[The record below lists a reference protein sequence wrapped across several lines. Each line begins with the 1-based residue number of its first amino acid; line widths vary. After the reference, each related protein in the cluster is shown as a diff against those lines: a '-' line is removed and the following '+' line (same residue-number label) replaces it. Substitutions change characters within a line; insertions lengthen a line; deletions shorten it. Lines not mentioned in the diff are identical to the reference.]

1 MIAVFFD
8 DSLALRR
15 IGLLAQQSKF
25 NGSVIG
31 ERLRAHRIAQGLSPD
46 GLASRLGLSRAAL
59 YRAEHGEITKIDM
72 LQAIA
77 AELDTS
83 LANLLGAGTEY
94 IVDAAQ
100 FFDRMRE
107 VEHDAEQIIGLFS
120 PVSFLLTTPDYDD
133 MLASLLHD
141 YQDGTADREPTSS
154 EEIDRLIAILKERK
168 SRFQLRKPVIA
179 SIISSVDLERFLR
192 NGLETRHDLPAD
204 IIQERRAMALR
215 EVRSIAR
222 MLREQ
227 PIGIQIVLA
236 NEPIPATSFQIV
248 RQRDRSTLTISP
260 FRLGQDP
267 NVQVGVGQISSAPD
281 AVHLHEQVAK
291 RLWEGSKKGVEA
303 ADHLETLIDRF
314 GVK

>member
-1 MIAVFFD
+1 M
-8 DSLALRR
+8 RR
-15 IGLLAQQSKF
+15 PQLLTHQTKF
-25 NGSVIG
+25 NGADIG

-83 LANLLGAGTEY
+83 LANLLGSGTEY

-100 FFDRMRE
+100 FFERMRQ

-141 YQDGTADREPTSS
+141 YQDVPADKEPASS
-154 EEIDRLIAILKERK
+154 DEIDKLIAILKERK

-215 EVRSIAR
+215 EVRSIAK
-222 MLREQ
+222 MLRDQ

-291 RLWEGSKKGVEA
+291 RLWEGSKKGAEA
-303 ADHLETLIDRF
+303 ADHLDSLIERF

>member
-1 MIAVFFD
+1 MIVWLFD
-8 DSLALRR
+8 DILGVRR
-15 IGLLAQQSKF
+15 PQLLTHQAKF
-25 NGSVIG
+25 NGAVIG

-77 AELDTS
+77 EELDTS
-83 LANLLGAGTEY
+83 LANLLGSGTEY

-100 FFDRMRE
+100 FFDRMRQ

-141 YQDGTADREPTSS
+141 YQDVPVDKEPTSS
-154 EEIDRLIAILKERK
+154 DEIDKLIAILKERK

-192 NGLETRHDLPAD
+192 NGLETRHDLPAE

-215 EVRSIAR
+215 EVRNIAK
-222 MLREQ
+222 MLRDQ

-291 RLWEGSKKGVEA
+291 RLWEGSKKGAEA
-303 ADHLETLIDRF
+303 ADHLDLLIERF

>member
-1 MIAVFFD
+1 M
-8 DSLALRR
+8 
-15 IGLLAQQSKF
+15 
-25 NGSVIG
+25 
-31 ERLRAHRIAQGLSPD
+31 
-46 GLASRLGLSRAAL
+46 GLSRAAL

-77 AELDTS
+77 MELDTS
-83 LANLLGAGTEY
+83 LANLLGSGTEY

-100 FFDRMRE
+100 FFDRMRQ

-141 YQDGTADREPTSS
+141 YQDIPADKEPASS
-154 EEIDRLIAILKERK
+154 DEIDKLIAILKERK

-204 IIQERRAMALR
+204 VIQERRAMALR
-215 EVRSIAR
+215 EVHSIAK
-222 MLREQ
+222 MLRDQ

-291 RLWEGSKKGVEA
+291 RLWEGSKKGAEA
-303 ADHLETLIDRF
+303 ADHLDSLIERF

>member
-1 MIAVFFD
+1 M
-8 DSLALRR
+8 RR
-15 IGLLAQQSKF
+15 PQLLTHQAKF
-25 NGSVIG
+25 NGAVIG

-77 AELDTS
+77 EELDTS
-83 LANLLGAGTEY
+83 LANLLGSGTEY

-100 FFDRMRE
+100 FFDRMRQ

-141 YQDGTADREPTSS
+141 YQDVPVDKEPTSS
-154 EEIDRLIAILKERK
+154 DEIDKLIAILKERK

-192 NGLETRHDLPAD
+192 NGLETRHDLPAE

-215 EVRSIAR
+215 EVRNIAK
-222 MLREQ
+222 MLRDQ

-291 RLWEGSKKGVEA
+291 RLWEGSKKGAEA
-303 ADHLETLIDRF
+303 ADHLDSLIGRF